1 MAVIALRT
9 VLIYS
14 IIVIAMRL
22 MGKKQLGELQP
33 SELVST
39 ILISNL
45 ASIPIESPEIPLI
58 SSIMPVLL
66 IACIEIILSTV
77 AAHNHKFAAALSG
90 RPKVIIRNGQIDKK
104 ILKELRF
111 TVDDLLEAL
120 RAKDVFDLREVNFAL
135 VETNGTV
142 SVYKNGDS
150 TEITRG
156 DLKLDIKNPDTPFI
170 PVIIDGEISYSALS
184 TCGITVNEL
193 KNILSENR
201 VSANDI
207 MLLCCNSDKE
217 IQLIK
222 KGA

>member
-1 MAVIALRT
+1 MAVSILRT

-58 SSIMPVLL
+58 SSVIPVLL
-66 IACIEIILSTV
+66 IASIEIILSNI
-77 AAHNHKFAAALSG
+77 AAHNHKFAAVLSG

-120 RAKDVFDLREVNFAL
+120 RAKDIFDLREVNFAL

-142 SVYKNGDS
+142 SVYKTSDN
-150 TEITRG
+150 TEVTRG
-156 DLKLDIKNPDTPFI
+156 DLQLDIKTPSTPYI
-170 PVIIDGEISYSALS
+170 PLIIDGEISYSALS
-184 TCGITVNEL
+184 TSGVTVNEL
-193 KNILSENR
+193 NKILADNR
-201 VSANDI
+201 VCADDI
-207 MLLCCNSDKE
+207 MLLCCNGDKE
-217 IQLIK
+217 VQLIK